1 MRRPNAVQTATAVS
15 TRLDILGNL
24 GGGVEHLFDRGRPG
38 PTRRWLP
45 VCGWLALVALSQPL
59 LAEEGGPVEGEP
71 VQGGAAQGEA
81 APARLVDVNEYFVRG
96 NTVLDARAIEEAVY
110 PFLGPQKALSDIE
123 GARDALQKVYQARGY
138 QSVFVELPEQ
148 KVEDGIVYL
157 QVSETKVGRVRV
169 VGAKH
174 YSPVEIRDEV
184 PALQEGE
191 VPDFAKVQGQLAS
204 LNKTPGRQVMPLVRE
219 GQRPGTMD
227 VDLQVEDQNPWQASV
242 GLNNDYSADTKHLR
256 AVTSLGYNNLWQL
269 GHSISL
275 TYFTA
280 PEDQDNAKVWSGSYT
295 APLNERW
302 SLQFAGYQSDS
313 NVATIGGSN
322 VLGKGHSYGLSLI
335 YSLPASG
342 SWANSFSVGVDF
354 KDFEEELSLGGDSD
368 KVPLK
373 YAPFT
378 FAYNGFRYTETSQ
391 LGLGLSLV
399 AGTRS
404 LFGYGSSD
412 EDFDYKRYRA
422 NPSFAV
428 LKGDLNYTY
437 TFANDWQTGSKAAFQ
452 LASGPLVSNEQ
463 FSAGGA
469 TSVRGYLAAER
480 TSDDGYLFSQELRTP
495 SLAKYLGGYVNEWR
509 FYAFAEGAR
518 MYLRD
523 ELPDQEADYSLASV
537 GLGTRA
543 SLSKWLSGS
552 LDWGYP
558 LLDGPNTQKQ
568 DSRVH
573 FSVQATF

>member
-1 MRRPNAVQTATAVS
+1 M
-15 TRLDILGNL
+15 
-24 GGGVEHLFDRGRPG
+24 EHLFKSRLAL
-38 PTRRWLP
+38 W
-45 VCGWLALVALSQPL
+45 GWLLVTAGAQPALAD
-59 LAEEGGPVEGEP
+59 
-71 VQGGAAQGEA
+71 EA
-81 APARLVDVNEYFVRG
+81 VPARLVDVNEYFVRG

-110 PFLGPQKALSDIE
+110 PFLGPQKALTDIE
-123 GARDALQKVYQARGY
+123 GAREALQKAYQAHGY

-157 QVSETKVGRVRV
+157 HVSETKVGRVRV

-174 YSPVEIRDEV
+174 YSPVDIREDV
-184 PALQEGE
+184 PALKEGE
-191 VPDFAKVQGQLAS
+191 VPDFSKVQGELAQ

-227 VDLQVEDQNPWQASV
+227 VDLQVEDQSPWQASV
-242 GLNNDYSADTKHLR
+242 GLNNDYSADTEKLR

-275 TYFTA
+275 TFFTA
-280 PEDQDNAKVWSGSYT
+280 PQDTDNAKVWSGAYT
-295 APLNERW
+295 APLSERW
-302 SLQFAGYQSDS
+302 SLQFSGYQSDS

-322 VLGKGHSYGLSLI
+322 VLGKGHSYGVSAIYTLPSAGNWSNSLSAGI
-335 YSLPASG
+335 
-342 SWANSFSVGVDF
+342 DF
-354 KDFEEELSLGGDSD
+354 KDFDEQLTLGGESD

-378 FAYNGFRYTETSQ
+378 FAYNGFHYTENTQ

-404 LFGYGSSD
+404 LFVYGSSD
-412 EDFDYKRYRA
+412 QDFDYKRYRA
-422 NPSFAV
+422 SPSFAV
-428 LKGDLNYTY
+428 LKGDSSFTY
-437 TFANDWQTGSKAAFQ
+437 TFANDWQTASKAAFQ

-480 TSDDGYLFSQELRTP
+480 TGDDGVLLSQELRTP
-495 SLAKYLGGYVNEWR
+495 SLAKYLGTYVQEWR
-509 FYAFAEGAR
+509 FYAFAEGAQL
-518 MYLRD
+518 YLRD
-523 ELPDQEADYSLASV
+523 ELPDQDADYALASI

-558 LLDGPNTQKQ
+558 LLDGPNTQKH
-568 DSRVH
+568 DSRLH
-573 FSVQATF
+573 FNLQATF

>member
-1 MRRPNAVQTATAVS
+1 M
-15 TRLDILGNL
+15 
-24 GGGVEHLFDRGRPG
+24 EHLFKSRLAL
-38 PTRRWLP
+38 W
-45 VCGWLALVALSQPL
+45 GWLLVAAGVQPVF
-59 LAEEGGPVEGEP
+59 ADETET
-71 VQGGAAQGEA
+71 A
-81 APARLVDVNEYFVRG
+81 APTKRVDVNEYFVRG

-110 PFLGPQKALSDIE
+110 PFLGPQKTLNDIE
-123 GARDALQKVYQARGY
+123 GAREALQKVYQARGY

-174 YSPVEIRDEV
+174 YSPVDIREDV
-184 PALQEGE
+184 PALKEGE
-191 VPDFAKVQGQLAS
+191 VPDFSKVQGELAQ

-242 GLNNDYSADTKHLR
+242 GLNNDYSADTEKLR

-280 PEDQDNAKVWSGSYT
+280 PQDTENAKVWSGSYT

-302 SLQFAGYQSDS
+302 SLQLSGYQSDS

-322 VLGKGHSYGLSLI
+322 VLGKGHSYGISAI
-335 YSLPASG
+335 YTLPSSG
-342 SWANSFSVGVDF
+342 NWSNSFSAGIDF
-354 KDFEEELSLGGDSD
+354 KDFDERLTLAGESD
-368 KVPLK
+368 KVPLQ

-378 FAYNGFRYTETSQ
+378 FAYNGFRYTENSQ

-422 NPSFAV
+422 SPSFAV
-428 LKGDLNYTY
+428 LKGDSNYTF
-437 TFANDWQTGSKAAFQ
+437 TFGNDWQTASKAAFQ

-480 TSDDGYLFSQELRTP
+480 TGDDGYLLSQELRTP
-495 SLAKYLGGYVNEWR
+495 SLAKYLGAYVQEWR
-509 FYAFAEGAR
+509 FYAFAEGAQL
-518 MYLRD
+518 YLRD
-523 ELPDQEADYSLASV
+523 ELPDQDADYALASV

-552 LDWGYP
+552 VDWGYP
-558 LLDGPNTQKQ
+558 LLEGPNTSKQ
-568 DSRVH
+568 ESRLH
-573 FSVQATF
+573 FNLQATF

>member
-1 MRRPNAVQTATAVS
+1 MERIFKS
-15 TRLDILGNL
+15 RLAL
-24 GGGVEHLFDRGRPG
+24 
-38 PTRRWLP
+38 W
-45 VCGWLALVALSQPL
+45 GWLLVTVGAQPAV
-59 LAEEGGPVEGEP
+59 AEEGT
-71 VQGGAAQGEA
+71 
-81 APARLVDVNEYFVRG
+81 APQRLVDVNEYFVRG

-123 GARDALQKVYQARGY
+123 GARDALQKAYQDRGY

-148 KVEDGIVYL
+148 AVADGIVYL

-174 YSPVEIRDEV
+174 YSPLDIRDNV
-184 PALQEGE
+184 PGLKEGE
-191 VPDFAKVQGQLAS
+191 VPDFAKVQGELAQ

-227 VDLQVEDQNPWQASV
+227 VDLQVEDQNPWTASV
-242 GLNNDYSADTKHLR
+242 GLNNDYSADTEKLR
-256 AVTSLGYNNLWQL
+256 AFTSLGYSNLWQL

-280 PEDQDNAKVWSGSYT
+280 PQDTDNAKVWSASYT
-295 APLNERW
+295 APLSDRW
-302 SLQFAGYQSDS
+302 SVQFSGYQSDS
-313 NVATIGGSN
+313 NVATLGGSN
-322 VLGKGHSYGLSLI
+322 VLGKGHSYGVSAI
-335 YSLPASG
+335 YTLPSSG
-342 SWANSFSVGVDF
+342 SWSNSLSAGIDF
-354 KDFEEELSLGGDSD
+354 KDFDERLTLAGESD

-378 FAYNGFRYTETSQ
+378 FAYNGYRYTEKSQ

-399 AGTRS
+399 AATRS
-404 LFGYGSSD
+404 IFGYGSSD

-422 NPSFAV
+422 KPSFAV
-428 LKGDLNYTY
+428 VKGDTNFTW
-437 TFANDWQTGSKAAFQ
+437 TFDNDWQSASKAAFQ

-480 TSDDGYLFSQELRTP
+480 TADDGFLLSQELRTP
-495 SLAKYLGGYVNEWR
+495 SLAKFVGGWMQDWR
-509 FYAFAEGAR
+509 FYAFAEGAQL
-518 MYLRD
+518 YLRD
-523 ELPDQEADYSLASV
+523 ELPDQDADYALASV

-558 LLDGPNTQKQ
+558 LLEGPNTSKQ
-568 DSRVH
+568 ESRLH
-573 FSVQATF
+573 FNLQATF